1 MTLIVAVARVI
12 RETESDGKPDV
23 TRLQAGHFRSICKG
37 LLFNVCLWIPSK
49 PKLQQLFNTVF
60 DL

>member
-1 MTLIVAVARVI
+1 MTLIVAVAI
-12 RETESDGKPDV
+12 GETESDGKPDV

-49 PKLQQLFNTVF
+49 PDLQTLFNTVF